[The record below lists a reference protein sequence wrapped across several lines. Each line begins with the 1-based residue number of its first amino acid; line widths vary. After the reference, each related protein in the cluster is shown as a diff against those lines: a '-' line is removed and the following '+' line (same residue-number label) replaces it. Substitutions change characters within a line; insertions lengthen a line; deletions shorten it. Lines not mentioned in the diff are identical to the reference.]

1 MWETVLTSTHRS
13 SYNLLA
19 QSSRTGT
26 YLDSSASSLLVRFAS
41 SKLIYRDFSSHTM
54 DSLFQ
59 PNRKRG
65 SKYQLKFFKEPTIK
79 KNSNHNYIKYSST
92 SSAGV
97 SIAHS
102 SIQTKIIAESEDN
115 AISVDA
121 EPDENNDWIDAP
133 GDEAPPSLEQ
143 AHHDINHHDISDEP
157 ENIMIDEGLK
167 RERPKGVSS
176 KRSARYDI
184 EKANL
189 GLHRDRT
196 RPYDNGNNIV
206 INFWKS
212 LWYLKGGGNGHQ
224 RCV

>member
-1 MWETVLTSTHRS
+1 MG
-13 SYNLLA
+13 N
-19 QSSRTGT
+19 GT
-26 YLDSSASSLLVRFAS
+26 YLNSSLLVRFAS
-41 SKLIYRDFSSHTM
+41 SKLIYRDLPRLIASHTM
-54 DSLFQ
+54 DPLFQ
-59 PNRKRG
+59 PNRKKG

-79 KNSNHNYIKYSST
+79 KNLNQSYIKYSST

-143 AHHDINHHDISDEP
+143 AHRDINHHDISNEP
-157 ENIMIDEGLK
+157 ENIMLDEGLK

-176 KRSARYDI
+176 KRSARYI

-189 GLHRDRT
+189 GHCTVTGRDAT
-196 RPYDNGNNIV
+196 TMG
-206 INFWKS
+206 KT
-212 LWYLKGGGNGHQ
+212 L
-224 RCV
+224 